1 MEINEA
7 FSLPFSLTPWDNN
20 ARKIWLASTLTLHRN
35 VAKFL
40 FPARLEAPQRLQLL
54 TFLHSEILKQP
65 SLRDPLAL
73 TGDQLK
79 ALEKEFLL
87 EHYLTSQ
94 SFNEAYVGDGFVVE
108 TSGQFL
114 ATVNLGEHLKLQWT
128 CIDDDLIQCL
138 ERLTSLESSL
148 SRSIN
153 FAYSSKF
160 GFLNSDPMRCGTG
173 LMVTCFLHLPAL
185 QELALLG
192 QTLEKCRES
201 TLDLRGLGGKSD
213 HFIGALVAISN
224 LCSLGWSEEKIV
236 SHLQGVVT
244 KLIVAEK
251 NAREQ
256 LQSSQAKETVDR
268 ICRAYGLLR
277 YSYQLHTSEAL
288 GALSLMKLALDLG
301 WLKGISHALLNQLLF
316 QLRRAHLQFGHPQC
330 KPAELTH
337 LRATKLQNA
346 FGSVELNLQQP

>member
-1 MEINEA
+1 MEISEA
-7 FSLPFSLTPWDNN
+7 FSLPYSLAPWDNN

-35 VAKFL
+35 VSKFL
-40 FPARLEAPQRLQLL
+40 FPARLEASQRLQLL
-54 TFLHSEILKQP
+54 TFLHSEILKQ
-65 SLRDPLAL
+65 STLRDPLAL

-79 ALEKEFLL
+79 AVEKEFLL

-94 SFNEAYVGDGFVVE
+94 PFNEAYVGDGFVVD

-114 ATVNLGEHLKLQWT
+114 ATLNLGEHLKLQWT

-138 ERLTSLESSL
+138 ERLTSLESFL
-148 SRSIN
+148 SRSVN
-153 FAYSSKF
+153 FAFSSKF
-160 GFLNSDPMRCGTG
+160 GFLNADPMRCGTG
-173 LMVTCFLHLPAL
+173 LLVTCFLHLPAL
-185 QELALLG
+185 EELELLN
-192 QTLEKCRES
+192 QTLDKHKES
-201 TLDLRGLGGKSD
+201 TLEFRGLSGKPD
-213 HFIGALVAISN
+213 HFIGSIVAISN

-236 SHLQGVVT
+236 SHLQAVAT
-244 KLIVAEK
+244 RLIAAEK
-251 NAREQ
+251 NARAQ

-301 WLKGISHALLNQLLF
+301 WLKGISHALLNQFLI
-316 QLRRAHLQFGHPQC
+316 QLRRAHLQFGHPHC

-346 FGSVELNLQQP
+346 FANVELTLEQS